1 MSSLLLLSWIF
12 LLQISAS
19 SSSSSSSPVL
29 HHPESPDVS
38 PDSPDSLLPPSECPS
53 CALARVRRGEEDE
66 GREDVVEAVKR
77 HILNMLHL
85 QQRPNITRPV
95 PRAALINALRK
106 LHVGRVGRTGAGGG
120 EEPTETTEIITFAEA
135 ASCELEEAKG
145 LHWSQVLF
153 QSRKPFSWD
162 LLLFSV
168 ENSLHPGFCPD
179 ELMRSGTSVII
190 LSDGEGF
197 LAQAKCRPPFSNTDT
212 KRFCPVF
219 SRLDSCV
226 PVHLQQHTEHN

>member
-1 MSSLLLLSWIF
+1 MSSLLLISWIF
-12 LLQISAS
+12 LLQISA
-19 SSSSSSSPVL
+19 SSSSSPVL

-106 LHVGRVGRTGAGGG
+106 LHVGRVGEDGSVHIEGGEEGGRGGERGGRNRGGDGGGG
-120 EEPTETTEIITFAEA
+120 EEATETTEIITFAEA
-135 ASCELEEAKG
+135 
-145 LHWSQVLF
+145 
-153 QSRKPFSWD
+153 
-162 LLLFSV
+162 
-168 ENSLHPGFCPD
+168 
-179 ELMRSGTSVII
+179 GTSVII

-197 LAQAKCRPPFSNTDT
+197 LAQAKCRPPFSNT

-226 PVHLQQHTEHN
+226 PVHLQRHTEHN